1 MSIVEPGVVLPQ
13 KPERLCKAITAQASR
28 SA

>member
-1 MSIVEPGVVLPQ
+1 MSIAELGVVLPQ
-13 KPERLCKAITAQASR
+13 KPERLRKAITARASR